1 MVHVS
6 QESPSSPQS
15 NGLATTS
22 LVLGLLGYVGCFP
35 VISGVI
41 AIFCGLSARHEI
53 ARSEG
58 RQTGA
63 GVALAGI
70 IMGSMQLLIAAVIL
84 MLGIIGASASTSSPP
99 PPPPVAVAPPVV
111 PGLPPAAGGAPGVA
125 PLPTPGLGTT
135 PPSAAAADRSLD
147 EGVLETQIGAIVLV
161 DIGPGVVPLTDE
173 LERQRKAAAIA
184 KQKLVLWTVV
194 PDCKPCHGVAAAL
207 PDPKLQKALAGTRLV
222 RVNVRDHLLELT
234 RLRIPTDKIPGFA
247 LLSTENRPLDY
258 VNGGEWDADIADN
271 IAPVLEKFVRGEYE
285 KRREPWRG
293 GRRDDET
300 PI

>member
-1 MVHVS
+1 MS
-6 QESPSSPQS
+6 QESPTTPQS

-22 LVLGLLGYVGCFP
+22 LVLSLLGFVGCFP

-41 AIFCGLSARHEI
+41 AIFCGLSARNEI
-53 ARSEG
+53 SRSEG
-58 RQTGA
+58 RQSGA

-70 IMGSMQLLIAAVIL
+70 ILGSSQLLIAATLLI
-84 MLGIIGASASTSSPP
+84 LGIVGANASPGAP

-111 PGLPPAAGGAPGVA
+111 PGLPPTPGDAGAPTV
-125 PLPTPGLGTT
+125 PMPGLGTT
-135 PPSAAAADRSLD
+135 PPAAADRSVD
-147 EGVLETQIGAIVLV
+147 EGILETKIGDILLV
-161 DIGPGVVPLTDE
+161 DLGPGVVPLGAE
-173 LERQRKAAAIA
+173 LERQRKAATIA

-194 PDCKPCHGVAAAL
+194 PDCKPCQGVAAAL
-207 PDPKLQKALAGTRLV
+207 PDPKLQRALAGTRLV

-234 RLRIPTDKIPGFA
+234 TLRIPTDKIPGFA
-247 LLSTENRPLDY
+247 LLSPQNHPLDY

>member
-1 MVHVS
+1 MS
-6 QESPSSPQS
+6 QVSPSTTQS

-22 LVLGLLGYVGCFP
+22 LVLGLLGFVGCFP

-41 AIFCGLSARHEI
+41 AIFCGLSARNEI
-53 ARSEG
+53 SRAEG
-58 RQTGA
+58 KQTGA

-70 IMGSMQLLIAAVIL
+70 IAGSTQLLIAATLLI
-84 MLGIIGASASTSSPP
+84 LGIVGANAPSMAAPPP

-111 PGLPPAAGGAPGVA
+111 PGLPPGPGDAGAPTPA
-125 PLPTPGLGTT
+125 PLPGLGTT
-135 PPSAAAADRSLD
+135 PPTAADRSVD
-147 EGVLETQIGAIVLV
+147 EGILETKIGDVLLV
-161 DIGPGVVPLTDE
+161 DLGPGVVPLNAE
-173 LERQRKAAAIA
+173 LERQRKAATIA

-194 PDCKPCHGVAAAL
+194 PDCKPCQGVAAAL
-207 PDPKLQKALAGTRLV
+207 PDPKLQRALSGTRLV

-247 LLSTENRPLDY
+247 LLSPENHPLDY

>member
-1 MVHVS
+1 MS
-6 QESPSSPQS
+6 QQPSTTTRS

-35 VISGVI
+35 VVSGVI

-58 RQTGA
+58 RQSGA
-63 GVALAGI
+63 GLALAGI
-70 IMGSMQLLIAAVIL
+70 IMGSLQLAIAGVLLI
-84 MLGIIGASASTSSPP
+84 LGILGASRASSAAAA
-99 PPPPVAVAPPVV
+99 PPVVVSPPPVV
-111 PGLPPAAGGAPGVA
+111 PGLPPGAGGAGPGA
-125 PLPTPGLGTT
+125 GPTPMPGLGTL
-135 PPSAAAADRSLD
+135 PPVAADRSVD
-147 EGVLETQIGAIVLV
+147 EGVLETQVGDILLV
-161 DIGPGVVPLTDE
+161 DIGPGVVPLSGE
-173 LERQRKAAAIA
+173 LERQRKAATLA

-194 PDCKPCHGVAAAL
+194 PACKPCQGVAAAL
-207 PDPKLQKALAGTRLV
+207 PDPRLQRALASTRLV
-222 RVNVRDHLLELT
+222 RVNVRDHLLELQ

-247 LLSTENRPLDY
+247 LLSPENRPLDY

-271 IAPVLEKFVRGEYE
+271 IAPVLEKFVRGEYK